1 MPLTATSPEV
11 MATVVLASTLRR
23 RIVSWSSGLFTLSL
37 GYLGLPLAELA
48 ALCAPLVAITALS
61 CNGCALRVTAVH
73 PVVTATLFY
82 GSNEL
87 VKTNWLYSTGKQLWP
102 SYPSSAPGRFLPST
116 RKLSPTSARLRAYV
130 TCKQRLD

>member
-61 CNGCALRVTAVH
+61 CNGCALRVNAVH
-73 PVVTATLFY
+73 PVATATFFKVLTSSSSPI
-82 GSNEL
+82 GSTAPANNCGL
-87 VKTNWLYSTGKQLWP
+87 V
-102 SYPSSAPGRFLPST
+102 GR
-116 RKLSPTSARLRAYV
+116 AQ
-130 TCKQRLD
+130 C